1 MASHKLFCSAGFF
14 FILALL
20 ILLVPFSWLGA
31 MVAAAAF
38 HECCHYFSIVLLTGR
53 RTGIRLLSDS
63 AKIPLPEMTPWQEV
77 VCALAGPLG
86 GLALIPLYTVF
97 PRLAFCGL
105 VHSVY
110 NLLPIYPLDGGR
122 LLRYVLS
129 GVLQPPKVDN
139 MMKVVAVV
147 IRVCVCLVGIFCTF
161 YLHFGIFP
169 ILIAILICI
178 RAK

>member
-1 MASHKLFCSAGFF
+1 MESHKLSCSAGFF
-14 FILALL
+14 LILALL

-31 MVAAAAF
+31 MVVAAAI
-38 HECCHYFSIVLLTGR
+38 HEFCHYLTIVLLTGR
-53 RTGIRLLSDS
+53 RAGIRLLSGS
-63 AKIPLPEMTPWQEV
+63 AKIPLPEMTPWQEA

-86 GLALIPLYTVF
+86 GLLLIPLYTVF
-97 PRLAFCGL
+97 PRLALCGL
-105 VHSVY
+105 VQSLY

-122 LLRYVLS
+122 LLRCVLS
-129 GVLQPPKVDN
+129 GVLQPPKVDS
-139 MMKVVAVV
+139 MMKAVTVV